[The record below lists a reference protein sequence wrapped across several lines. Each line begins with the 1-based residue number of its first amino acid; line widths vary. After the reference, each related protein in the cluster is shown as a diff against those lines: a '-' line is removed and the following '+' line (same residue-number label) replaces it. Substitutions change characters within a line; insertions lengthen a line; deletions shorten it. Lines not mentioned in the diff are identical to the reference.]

1 MITRN
6 IILSIVFG
14 SACSLTASGQIMSDG
29 TLPPDT
35 KVTKGM
41 FDTYETGDKMYWS
54 VPDSLFDREY
64 SVTTTILSAPE
75 SPDRGSET
83 KYGYAGDMIGP
94 IYFSLHKQGD
104 EVWMTDPQHK
114 RIIADPASDFAR
126 IAMLNPQQR
135 IYKRLPVV
143 SSGEGRTLIE
153 IDRKSVV

>member
-41 FDTYETGDKMYWS
+41 FDTYETSDKMYWS

-83 KYGYAGDMIGP
+83 KYGYAV
-94 IYFSLHKQGD
+94 
-104 EVWMTDPQHK
+104 E
-114 RIIADPASDFAR
+114 
-126 IAMLNPQQR
+126 
-135 IYKRLPVV
+135 
-143 SSGEGRTLIE
+143 
-153 IDRKSVV
+153 

>member
-75 SPDRGSET
+75 SSLLKNGFIFALLNNITPDHIH
-83 KYGYAGDMIGP
+83 YYMCCQA
-94 IYFSLHKQGD
+94 
-104 EVWMTDPQHK
+104 
-114 RIIADPASDFAR
+114 
-126 IAMLNPQQR
+126 
-135 IYKRLPVV
+135 
-143 SSGEGRTLIE
+143 
-153 IDRKSVV
+153 